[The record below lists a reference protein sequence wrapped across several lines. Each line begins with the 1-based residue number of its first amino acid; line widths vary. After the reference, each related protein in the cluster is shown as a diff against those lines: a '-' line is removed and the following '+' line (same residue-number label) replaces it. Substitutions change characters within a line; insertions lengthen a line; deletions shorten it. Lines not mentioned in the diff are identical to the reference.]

1 VAVGFLADYS
11 LPAHC
16 HMVLRKVFV
25 EQLSAEVTSKEDWC
39 LLKAAVIVIDMI
51 NDFVTG
57 VFKSNRAAKIISNIK
72 ALLDYA
78 RKKEI
83 PVIYATDAHLPGIDP
98 EFDVWGKHAEA
109 GSWGADIVDEL
120 KPKKGDLRVLKRK
133 YSAFQGT
140 DLDQL
145 LRELK
150 VDTVILTGVVTDICI
165 QHTAADAFFKGY
177 KIIVPKDCVEA
188 VDAPTQEAA
197 IRFMRKAYG
206 PDITTSVE
214 LLKKWA

>member
-1 VAVGFLADYS
+1 
-11 LPAHC
+11 
-16 HMVLRKVFV
+16 MK
-25 EQLSAEVTSKEDWC
+25 TT
-39 LLKAAVIVIDMI
+39 VIVIDMI

-57 VFKSNRAAKIISNIK
+57 VFKSARAAKIIPNIK

-78 RKKEI
+78 RKQGVPI
-83 PVIYATDAHLPGIDP
+83 VYTTDAHLPNVDP
-98 EFDVWGKHAEA
+98 EFDVWGSHAVA
-109 GSWGADIVDEL
+109 GTWGAEIVDEL
-120 KPKKGDLRVLKRK
+120 KPHKGDFRVLKRK

-165 QHTAADAFFKGY
+165 QHTAADAFFRGY

-197 IRFMRKAYG
+197 MKYLRKAYR
-206 PDITTSVE
+206 PEITTSNE
-214 LLKKWA
+214 LMKKKWT